1 MRVYILLFNVGTDNE
16 GIHTLKLKQSEG
28 AAGSL
33 EEDEYQ
39 DVVLAFEQED
49 DAVRFGLLLE
59 AQDFLE
65 PTVEGI
71 DQDELEE
78 ICEGSGLGL
87 QYVSDGMLAVPP
99 SSNLEK
105 TDWQVEGLPPEEPE
119 MLPNLEEIRKRLE
132 GLL

>member
-1 MRVYILLFNVGTDNE
+1 MRVYVLLFNVGTDNE
-16 GIHTLKLKQSEG
+16 GIHTLKLRQSEG
-28 AAGSL
+28 ADGSL
-33 EEDEYQ
+33 EDEYQ

-65 PTVEGI
+65 PTVESI

-78 ICEGSGLGL
+78 ICESSGLGL

-99 SSNLEK
+99 SSNVEA
-105 TDWQVEGLPPEEPE
+105 TDWRIDGSPAEEPA
-119 MLPNLEEIRKRLE
+119 MLPNLDDIRKRLE

>member
-1 MRVYILLFNVGTDNE
+1 MRVYVLLFNVGTDNE
-16 GIHTLKLKQSEG
+16 GIHTLKLKQPEMED
-28 AAGSL
+28 GSQ
-33 EEDEYQ
+33 EDEYQ

-71 DQDELEE
+71 DQEELEE
-78 ICEGSGLGL
+78 FCESSGLGL

-99 SSNLEK
+99 SENLET
-105 TDWQVEGLPPEEPE
+105 TDWQVDGPPPEEAEP
-119 MLPNLEEIRKRLE
+119 MLPNLEEIRRRLE